1 MSNESASL
9 LDKANKSVAT
19 LNYAVE
25 LTQLAATIGFDWPDV
40 EGVINKIHEELNE
53 VQYEIDNG
61 KITERLHDE
70 IGDLLFACTN
80 LARHL
85 NIDPDSA
92 LESTNNKFKRRF
104 EFIENQVLAQN
115 KSLTDCS
122 LDELDALWDKAKLLE
137 TK

>member
-1 MSNESASL
+1 MNKTPSL
-9 LDKANKSVAT
+9 LNKANKSATT

-25 LTQLAATIGFDWPDV
+25 LTQLAASVGFDWP
-40 EGVINKIHEELNE
+40 EISGVIDKIHEELNE

-92 LESTNNKFKRRF
+92 LKSTNNKFKRRF
-104 EFIENQVLAQN
+104 EFIENQVLTQE
-115 KSLTDCS
+115 KSLTDCN

-137 TK
+137 IK

>member
-1 MSNESASL
+1 MTKAPSL
-9 LDKANKSVAT
+9 LAKANKSATT

-25 LTQLAATIGFDWPDV
+25 LTQLASSIGFDWPDV
-40 EGVINKIHEELNE
+40 EGVIKKIHEELNE

-61 KITERLHDE
+61 ELAERLHDE
-70 IGDLLFACTN
+70 IGDVLFACTN

-92 LESTNNKFKRRF
+92 LQSTNNKFKRRF
-104 EFIENQVLAQN
+104 EFIENQVLSQQ

-137 TK
+137 VKA

>member
-1 MSNESASL
+1 MNKTPSL
-9 LDKANKSVAT
+9 LDKANKSATT
-19 LNYAVE
+19 LNYAIE
-25 LTQLAATIGFDWPDV
+25 LTQLAASIGFDWPDI
-40 EGVINKIHEELNE
+40 EGVIKKIHEELNE
-53 VQYEIDNG
+53 VQYEVDNG
-61 KITERLHDE
+61 ELAERLHDE

-104 EFIENQVLAQN
+104 EFIENQVLAQK

-137 TK
+137 IK

>member
-1 MSNESASL
+1 MTKAPSL
-9 LDKANKSVAT
+9 LAKANKSATT

-25 LTQLAATIGFDWPDV
+25 LTQLASSIGFDWPDV
-40 EGVINKIHEELNE
+40 EGVIKKIHEELNE

-61 KITERLHDE
+61 ELAERLHDE
-70 IGDLLFACTN
+70 IGDVLFACTN

-92 LESTNNKFKRRF
+92 LQSTNNKFKRRF
-104 EFIENQVLAQN
+104 EFIENQVLAQQ

-137 TK
+137 VKA

>member
-1 MSNESASL
+1 MTKAASL
-9 LDKANKSVAT
+9 LAKANKSATT

-25 LTQLAATIGFDWPDV
+25 LTQLASSIGFDWPDV
-40 EGVINKIHEELNE
+40 EGVIKKIHEELNE

-61 KITERLHDE
+61 ELAERLHDE
-70 IGDLLFACTN
+70 IGDVLFACTN

-92 LESTNNKFKRRF
+92 LQSTNNKFKRRF
-104 EFIENQVLAQN
+104 EFIENQVLAQQ
-115 KSLTDCS
+115 KLLTDCS

-137 TK
+137 IKA

>member
-1 MSNESASL
+1 MNKTPSL
-9 LDKANKSVAT
+9 LDKANKSATT

-25 LTQLAATIGFDWPDV
+25 LTQLAASIGFDWPDI
-40 EGVINKIHEELNE
+40 EGVIKKIYEELNE
-53 VQYEIDNG
+53 VQYEVDNG
-61 KITERLHDE
+61 ELAERLHDE

-104 EFIENQVLAQN
+104 EFIENQMLAQE

-122 LDELDALWDKAKLLE
+122 LDELDALWDKAKILE
-137 TK
+137 IK

>member
-1 MSNESASL
+1 MTKAPSL
-9 LDKANKSVAT
+9 LAKANKSATT

-25 LTQLAATIGFDWPDV
+25 LTQLASSIGFDWPDV
-40 EGVINKIHEELNE
+40 EGVIKKIHEELNE

-61 KITERLHDE
+61 ELAERLHDE
-70 IGDLLFACTN
+70 IGDVLFACTN

-92 LESTNNKFKRRF
+92 LQSTNNKFKRRF
-104 EFIENQVLAQN
+104 EFIENQVLAQQ

-137 TK
+137 IKA

>member
-1 MSNESASL
+1 MSSKPASL
-9 LDKANKSVAT
+9 LDKADKATAT

-25 LTQLAATIGFDWPDV
+25 LTQLAATVGFDWPDV

-61 KITERLHDE
+61 KVAERLHDE

-92 LESTNNKFKRRF
+92 LQSTNNKFKRRF